1 MQWGYRI
8 HDLRATINWALS
20 AMPKIILY
28 DFPSREPCAAW
39 LPSAW
44 KARMALNYKKI
55 DYETQWVEYP
65 DVAPLAKSLLVC
77 IPPGEGPGL
86 PYTIPIMTTA
96 GGEHIM
102 DSKKIV
108 DYLEEHYAPPDYPS
122 LHLDSPIL
130 ARVTEQMPGIM
141 QRWASSVFPRNLL
154 NPRSAEYYERTR
166 KGFFGISL
174 EEFGRQKSG
183 EAWAELDAT
192 WGGLAALLRATEGP
206 YFMGDIVSY
215 ADLQLVAILHW
226 AKRADV
232 SVFERLVAFEPAFRM
247 IYEAAAPLLEQD
259 T

>member
-1 MQWGYRI
+1 MQWGYHI

-65 DVAPLAKSLLVC
+65 DVAPLAKSLG

-141 QRWASSVFPRNLL
+141 QRWASSVCMSRGSRRANLL
-154 NPRSAEYYERTR
+154 VDRIYSVSSSSPKPPQSKKRRVLRTHAQ
-166 KGFFGISL
+166 GFLWYLARGI
-174 EEFGRQKSG
+174 
-183 EAWAELDAT
+183 
-192 WGGLAALLRATEGP
+192 RAPEVRRG
-206 YFMGDIVSY
+206 MG
-215 ADLQLVAILHW
+215 
-226 AKRADV
+226 
-232 SVFERLVAFEPAFRM
+232 
-247 IYEAAAPLLEQD
+247 
-259 T
+259 